1 MTKPSFSFWATLFF
15 ILLSLVQSAWAC
27 SGYKITVGDKTIVG
41 CNEDAW
47 RATPHIWFEN
57 TGRFG
62 AAFTGSRFDG
72 PHGYAPQAGMNEAGL
87 AFERLASYHP
97 KIYKSLAN
105 WPLLTPLNT

>member
-1 MTKPSFSFWATLFF
+1 MYLNQLHDKNQLLILGNFIF

-72 PHGYAPQAGMNEAGL
+72 PHGYAPQAE
-87 AFERLASYHP
+87 
-97 KIYKSLAN
+97 
-105 WPLLTPLNT
+105 